1 MTEAE
6 QIALARERLQALGAC
21 AWAVVR
27 EKGGRFLEA
36 RMRSGQFLRIADFD
50 PGATDA
56 EVAFIEHAP
65 RMVRLMSDLVAR
77 AAAKVRALTRE
88 VERLRDELA
97 ALRASSPVPKAAGAP
112 VALSQGEEAGSVP
125 EAPDTRQEG
134 KNYAAEAA
142 IKCGEPAFR
151 RFLAER
157 HGLVQDNDDAAAA
170 CLRAALG
177 IASRKLLNT
186 DPEAAARWRE
196 MRRAFENWGRG

>member
-6 QIALARERLQALGAC
+6 QLALARERLQAIGNC
-21 AWAVVR
+21 WWAVVR

-56 EVAFIEHAP
+56 EVVFIEHAP
-65 RMVRLMSDLVAR
+65 QMVRLLADLVVR
-77 AAAKVRALTRE
+77 AAAKVRTLTRDLE
-88 VERLRDELA
+88 GLRDELA
-97 ALRASSPVPKAAGAP
+97 AARA
-112 VALSQGEEAGSVP
+112 GEA
-125 EAPDTRQEG
+125 

-151 RFLAER
+151 RFLAAV
-157 HGLVQDNDDAAAA
+157 HGLAHDSDEAAAA

-177 IASRKLLNT
+177 VQSRKALNT
-186 DPEAAARWRE
+186 DPEAATRWRAL
-196 MRRAFENWGRG
+196 RRAFESWSRGEG